1 MTGRYKK
8 LIVIP
13 IVVIIIS
20 LYLIG
25 VNLINRIDRVDDLED
40 AVPTQ
45 AETLTDGGQKTAE
58 QEEEE
63 LSEIKDKINI
73 NTATKSELMLLD
85 GIGETIAQRIVERRE
100 TVGEFTSID
109 QLFEIEGMGEKKYNG
124 IKDYI
129 TIENQ
134 QSEGD

>member
-25 VNLINRIDRVDDLED
+25 VNLINRIDRVDDLQD
-40 AVPTQ
+40 ALPTG
-45 AETLTDGGQKTAE
+45 AEALTEADTKTAE

-63 LSEIKDKINI
+63 LSKIKDKINI

-85 GIGETIAQRIVERRE
+85 GIGETLAQRIIERRE

-129 TIENQ
+129 TVENQ
-134 QSEGD
+134 QSE

>member
-25 VNLINRIDRVDDLED
+25 VNLINRIDRVDDLQD
-40 AVPTQ
+40 AVPTR
-45 AETLTDGGQKTAE
+45 AETLTDGGQKTAA

-63 LSEIKDKINI
+63 LSKIKDKINI
-73 NTATKSELMLLD
+73 NTATISEFMMLD
-85 GIGETIAQRIVERRE
+85 GIGETIAKRIVERRE

-109 QLFEIEGMGEKKYNG
+109 QLLEIEGMGEKKYNG

-129 TIENQ
+129 TVENQ
-134 QSEGD
+134 QSE